1 MQRGAVPTPETLR
14 NGFEMHQPKW
24 QAGVVAAALLLD
36 HPFSL
41 PVTPVEADRP
51 LLADLF
57 APYVE
62 AQSCEWAL
70 AAGLDRRGCL
80 IAFAGR
86 EDRPEANGFLLPCV
100 RMVLGA
106 ANVRAVVIAHNH
118 PAGDAVPSRQDI
130 AATARIAA
138 LCRLAGAEL
147 ADHLIFGRVA
157 TASLRQLGYLG

>member
-1 MQRGAVPTPETLR
+1 MQRRVTSPPETLR
-14 NGFEMHQPKW
+14 NGFEMRQTNR
-24 QAGVVAAALLLD
+24 QAGTVAAARLLD
-36 HPFSL
+36 HPTWPL
-41 PVTPVEADRP
+41 VP
-51 LLADLF
+51 LLEDDHPPLAALF

-62 AQSCEWAL
+62 AQRCEWAL

-80 IAFAGR
+80 VAFAGR

-106 ANVRAVVIAHNH
+106 ADVRAVVIAHNH

-157 TASLRQLGYLG
+157 TASLRQLGYLA

>member
-1 MQRGAVPTPETLR
+1 MQRGAVPTPEALR
-14 NGFEMHQPKW
+14 NGFELRLAKR
-24 QAGVVAAALLLD
+24 QAGDVTAALLLD
-36 HPFSL
+36 RPSWL
-41 PVTPVEADRP
+41 LAPPAEADRP
-51 LLADLF
+51 PLADLF

-62 AQSCEWAL
+62 AQPCEWAL

-80 IAFAGR
+80 VAFAGR

-100 RMVLGA
+100 RMVLGTA
-106 ANVRAVVIAHNH
+106 HVRAVVIAHNH

>member
-1 MQRGAVPTPETLR
+1 MRQTNR
-14 NGFEMHQPKW
+14 
-24 QAGVVAAALLLD
+24 QAGTVAAARLLD
-36 HPFSL
+36 TPTWPLVQLVEDDHP
-41 PVTPVEADRP
+41 P
-51 LLADLF
+51 LAALF

-62 AQSCEWAL
+62 AQRCEWAL
-70 AAGLDRRGCL
+70 AAGFDRRGCL
-80 IAFAGR
+80 VAFAGR

-106 ANVRAVVIAHNH
+106 VDVRAVVIAHNH